1 MKEKPLYTVDVP
13 FTVEFYD
20 VDSMNVVWH
29 GNYVKYMEKARCVLL
44 DKLGFGYKEMVKHGY
59 AFPVTTINLKYVR
72 SLRFGEKAVVRTC
85 LMEYENKIR
94 ILYEILDE
102 NGKIATKA
110 ESNQMAL
117 KLDTW
122 ESEFETPKVFID
134 KIEKILSEENK

>member
-1 MKEKPLYTVDVP
+1 MKEKALYFVDVP

-29 GNYVKYMEKARCVLL
+29 GNYVKYMEMARCVLL
-44 DKLGFGYKEMVKHGY
+44 EKLGCGYKEMVKNGY
-59 AFPVTTINLKYVR
+59 AFPVTGINLKYMR
-72 SLRFGEKAVVRTC
+72 SLRFGEKAVIRAS
-85 LMEYENKIR
+85 LIEYENRLR
-94 ILYEILDE
+94 ILYQIFDE

-122 ESEFETPKVFID
+122 ESEFETPKIFVD
-134 KIEKILSEENK
+134 RIENVVKK